1 VLLATITAIFLC
13 VINKSIYLPGQSNNS
28 SSSNGYIQVSTS
40 DDANLIE
47 NEDLNNN
54 LTNNEEL

>member
-1 VLLATITAIFLC
+1 MLLATITAIFLC
-13 VINKSIYLPGQSNNS
+13 IINNSMYLPGQSHNS
-28 SSSNGYIQVSTS
+28 SSSNGYMQVSTS
-40 DDANLIE
+40 EEANLVD